1 MTGEISYESAEKFNN
16 DIYDND
22 FELLVWNNYEFWIH
36 EILQFNGDGVEFL
49 IELLKYWK
57 ENKDNKKILS
67 DFKKVINNQN
77 KFKFTYID
85 LFDNTYYIEK
95 TFLEEL
101 LFNKFINK
109 DSIYEL
115 LKLLIEFGLDLNFDL
130 KLLIDKEFNHL
141 NNIINIIN

>member
-1 MTGEISYESAEKFNN
+1 M
-16 DIYDND
+16 
-22 FELLVWNNYEFWIH
+22 
-36 EILQFNGDGVEFL
+36 
-49 IELLKYWK
+49 
-57 ENKDNKKILS
+57 
-67 DFKKVINNQN
+67 
-77 KFKFTYID
+77 
-85 LFDNTYYIEK
+85 FDNTYYIEK